1 MTLNGSPA
9 ASNYRSSEF
18 ESQPEDTLSLLLT
31 TTNGRSQYMRNS
43 SALKTTYRSLHTE
56 NLTINLEFIK
66 IHDKHSNKA
75 SQKLSYQTP
84 MVQKGKDTDGID
96 TLPLAGQCSL
106 NGDHL
111 VQLFSLKQTHF
122 LRAS

>member
-1 MTLNGSPA
+1 
-9 ASNYRSSEF
+9 
-18 ESQPEDTLSLLLT
+18 
-31 TTNGRSQYMRNS
+31 MRNS

-66 IHDKHSNKA
+66 IYYKHSNKA
-75 SQKLSYQTP
+75 SQKLGYQTP